1 MKKIV
6 FVSVSGSKKG
16 LFFIS
21 IMEIGIIKSFMW
33 KIMKRLYWKGK
44 EGLRKYCRDKNTIG
58 LMHSS
63 DGGRI
68 GNNYETRGGIAKK

>member
-1 MKKIV
+1 LKKIV

-44 EGLRKYCRDKNTIG
+44 EGLIKYCRDKEETI
-58 LMHSS
+58 LLC
-63 DGGRI
+63 I
-68 GNNYETRGGIAKK
+68 K